1 MTDSQAGPGAPSSLK
16 FAALSVQSYQ
26 LDSPPFTGA
35 AVGGSGPLDEAGQRI
50 PHRSSNASAS
60 SSYDNEAI
68 SRSKSAFKKAS
79 TSPLAKSTSIRTP
92 SEDRDPYVRSM
103 SQTRAMT
110 DRDGSAPES
119 AQHASDSPVSNSQN
133 NHDHDV
139 PPWDL
144 DNNGSNSRFSSR
156 AHSSASLATLSPSK
170 TVLGF
175 TTPQQTDSHSSLH
188 PSFEKSAT
196 QRQPQPPHSSED
208 RPSYSQF
215 AEEQDSQEDAGSS
228 AADVDDE
235 VDGDERLSYSNGSR
249 SRDLRVP
256 RQGQT
261 LEEYRFPRHRLP
273 TRLRD
278 ESKVPLVIVACGSFS
293 PPTYLHLRIFEMA
306 KDQVNESGRYELMA
320 GYYSP
325 VSDYYKKEGLAKATH
340 RVRMCELAVEKT
352 STWLMVDAWES
363 LQNEYQRTAV
373 VLDHFNEEINGGSNG
388 GVQLSDGSRRDVKI
402 MLLAGGD
409 LIQSMGEPGVWA
421 TADVSDLVLTL
432 AAMSILM

>member
-1 MTDSQAGPGAPSSLK
+1 MPRMTDSQAGPGAPSSLK

-35 AVGGSGPLDEAGQRI
+35 AVGGGGPLDEAGQRLQN
-50 PHRSSNASAS
+50 RSSDASGAS
-60 SSYDNEAI
+60 LYDNGST
-68 SRSKSAFKKAS
+68 SRPSNAVRRSS
-79 TSPLAKSTSIRTP
+79 TSPLNKSS
-92 SEDRDPYVRSM
+92 SLHAAHEDRDPYVRSM
-103 SQTRAMT
+103 SQTRVSTANEDPDANDT
-110 DRDGSAPES
+110 APQGSPS
-119 AQHASDSPVSNSQN
+119 RNPHSNHN
-133 NHDHDV
+133 VDV
-139 PPWDL
+139 PSWDL
-144 DNNGSNSRFSSR
+144 DHNGSTGSRLSSR
-156 AHSSASLATLSPSK
+156 AHSSASLATLSPNKTIVGLSISQQQVDPHAGRRNGTASSASAVSK
-170 TVLGF
+170 
-175 TTPQQTDSHSSLH
+175 
-188 PSFEKSAT
+188 
-196 QRQPQPPHSSED
+196 QPQTLPSPDE

-215 AEEQDSQEDAGSS
+215 AEEPDSQEDAGSS

-235 VDGDERLSYSNGSR
+235 VDGDERVSHSNGIKT
-249 SRDLRVP
+249 RDSRVP

-261 LEEYRFPRHRLP
+261 LEDYHFPRHRLP
-273 TRLRD
+273 TKLRD
-278 ESKVPLVIVACGSFS
+278 ESKIPLVIVACGSFS

-352 STWLMVDAWES
+352 STWLMVDAWEA

-373 VLDHFNEEINGGSNG
+373 VLDHFHEEINGGSNG

-409 LIQSMGEPGVWA
+409 LIQSMGEPGIWA
-421 TADVSDLVLTL
+421 TADVSF
-432 AAMSILM
+432 